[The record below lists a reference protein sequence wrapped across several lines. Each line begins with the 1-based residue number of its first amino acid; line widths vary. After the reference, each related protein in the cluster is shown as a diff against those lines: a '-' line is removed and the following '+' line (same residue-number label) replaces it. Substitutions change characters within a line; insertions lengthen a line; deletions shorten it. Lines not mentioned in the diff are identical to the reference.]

1 MKRILRKFQK
11 TVNTTIQKIDFLMIL
26 TVDYSYHLENPIIGL
41 FFNPYD
47 SVILPKVSQN
57 LINNRVPIN
66 INYLLMVRAKNY
78 H

>member
-1 MKRILRKFQK
+1 
-11 TVNTTIQKIDFLMIL
+11 MIL

-41 FFNPYD
+41 FFNPYH